1 MIAALFF
8 GGAFFLTAPCLAQD
22 NVLELLDGSDE
33 MRLDGNGNY
42 IVNGN
47 VVFQKGNAKLYCDS
61 AFYNIIT
68 KEIRA
73 YRNVH
78 INKQDTLNLFCDSLF
93 YDSEADYAK
102 LWGNVR
108 VRDNEFKLTTDS
120 LDYDIGKDEGIY
132 TNYGKI
138 VSITGSDEL
147 ESKIGYFYPDKE
159 QFNFRENVVYKSNDY
174 TVETDT
180 LQFNG
185 RSKKAFFFGPT
196 SITGNASTMYCESG
210 WYHLDDDVGVLQKN
224 ARIDRKDLSIAG
236 DSLYYSSKDSL
247 YIGEGNVVIEDT
259 TNQLGFSGDYAKNEG
274 RKNQSFITGH
284 ALGKRYGD
292 EDTLYIHADTLF
304 STTDSTGAAK
314 RMKAYREV
322 EIFRGELQGICDSLS
337 YDREEGIMN
346 LYNDPILWAKD
357 AQLSGDT
364 ISVYSKDD
372 QIQRAFLRK
381 KGIVVTHVKR
391 TSYYNQVAGKTM
403 NAYFD
408 SSKIK
413 RLDIESNA
421 KTIYFLEDETE
432 NDSTIIVERKG
443 MNRIYSADISLYFQ
457 DGDIRSATYRSE
469 PDGVLYPMN
478 QIKKDEE
485 RVSHFQWKHDL
496 RPPSVE
502 FMVLNEKAKNQW
514 RELLLWYL
522 EWNGVQQSSGA
533 PAPEITQKE
542 EE

>member
-1 MIAALFF
+1 MKSIQNILFFALFL
-8 GGAFFLTAPCLAQD
+8 GSAFFLTAPCWGQD
-22 NVLELLDGSDE
+22 NVLELLDGADE
-33 MRLDGNGNY
+33 MRLDGQGNY

-73 YRNVH
+73 YKNVH

-93 YDSEADYAK
+93 FDSEKDYAK

-120 LDYDIGKDEGIY
+120 LDYNIQKDEGVY

-138 VSITGSDEL
+138 VSITGSEQL
-147 ESKIGYFYPDKE
+147 ESQIGYFYPKKE
-159 QFNFRENVVYKSNDY
+159 QFNFRKDVIYKSNDY
-174 TVETDT
+174 TVKTDT

-185 RSKKAFFFGPT
+185 RSKKAYFFGPT
-196 SITGNASTMYCESG
+196 SITGNESTMFCESG
-210 WYHLDDDVGVLQKN
+210 WYHLDDDVGVLQQN
-224 ARIDRKDLSIAG
+224 ARIDRTDISIAG
-236 DSLYYSSKDSL
+236 DSLYYSSVDSL
-247 YIGEGNVVIEDT
+247 YIGQGNVVIEDT
-259 TNQLGFSGDYAKNEG
+259 SNQLGFSGDYAKNDDKQE
-274 RKNQSFITGH
+274 RSFITGH
-284 ALGKRYGD
+284 ALGKRYGE

-304 STTDSTGAAK
+304 NTTDSTGAAK
-314 RMKAYREV
+314 MMQAYHHV
-322 EIFRGELQGICDSLS
+322 EIYRGELQGICDSLI
-337 YDREEGIMN
+337 YNRKDGVMN
-346 LYNDPILWAKD
+346 LFKNPILWAKN

-364 ISVYSKDD
+364 ITVYSKDE
-372 QIQRAFLRK
+372 QIRRAFLRD

-391 TSYYNQVAGKTM
+391 TNYYNQVAGKTM

-413 RLDIESNA
+413 QLDIESNA
-421 KTIYFLEDETE
+421 KTIYFLEDESE

-443 MNRIYSADISLYFQ
+443 MNRIYSADISIYFQ

-485 RVSHFQWKHDL
+485 RVSHFQWKHQL
-496 RPPSVE
+496 RPPSVD
-502 FMVLNEKAKNQW
+502 FMILNENTKNQW
-514 RELLLWYL
+514 RAILGLQLELT
-522 EWNGVQQSSGA
+522 GIIHPSGS
-533 PAPEITQKE
+533 Q
-542 EE
+542 